1 MNRGGCYE
9 ILSACFEV
17 SVKKKAKT
25 FLLFFVLVLV
35 NTMILS
41 TSMILRA
48 TNESM
53 DSMQAKT
60 NSKVVAEI
68 TDTENMITDA
78 EVNLIENMKN
88 ITAVNRVGQYDI
100 FPSNFMPITGNTS
113 SGEDN
118 SKVVLL
124 SYDDLEKDSPF
135 SDLQYKLT
143 AGDYIQQDKKVRL
156 SIPVWL
162 IKTDWKLE
170 TP

>member
-1 MNRGGCYE
+1 MRFYQLALKY
-9 ILSACFEV
+9 LSR
-17 SVKKKAKT
+17 KKAKT

-78 EVNLIENMKN
+78 EVRQIENMKN
-88 ITAVNRVGQYDI
+88 ITAVK
-100 FPSNFMPITGNTS
+100 FH
-113 SGEDN
+113 
-118 SKVVLL
+118 
-124 SYDDLEKDSPF
+124 
-135 SDLQYKLT
+135 
-143 AGDYIQQDKKVRL
+143 ADYGKYF
-156 SIPVWL
+156 VWGR
-162 IKTDWKLE
+162 
-170 TP
+170 

>member
-1 MNRGGCYE
+1 MRFYQLALKY
-9 ILSACFEV
+9 LSR
-17 SVKKKAKT
+17 KKAKT

-143 AGDYIQQDKKVRL
+143 AGDYIQQDKKGAVIHTSL
-156 SIPVWL
+156 ANQNGL
-162 IKTDWKLE
+162 ELE